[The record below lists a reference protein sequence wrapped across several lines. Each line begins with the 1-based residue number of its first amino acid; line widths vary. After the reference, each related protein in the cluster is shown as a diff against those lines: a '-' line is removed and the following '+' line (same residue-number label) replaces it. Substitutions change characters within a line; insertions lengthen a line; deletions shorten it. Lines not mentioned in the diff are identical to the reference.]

1 MKRELARATE
11 PSQVELRVVKG
22 EGQSPSRTA
31 GAPEQIDDK
40 ALVERAARG
49 DGIAFSELVNRHY
62 EKAVRVAF
70 GMRKDRFDAED
81 VAQEAF
87 SRVYRK
93 LESFEGQS
101 AFSTWLYRIV
111 VNLSIDALRKRKR
124 QRRADVDDELTREA
138 LRSDEELW
146 PVFDESDPMLSV
158 ERRELRGRLDA
169 AFAEL
174 PEIHRAV
181 LLLREVQGLSYEEIA
196 ETLQIK
202 KGTVMSR
209 LFHARKAMQ
218 VKLTAQETE
227 ETKVAE
233 VR

>member
-1 MKRELARATE
+1 MKRELAPAT
-11 PSQVELRVVKG
+11 QAKVLELRVVKG
-22 EGQSPSRTA
+22 EGTQPSRKV
-31 GAPEQIDDK
+31 GATEQIDDK
-40 ALVERAARG
+40 VLVERASRG

-62 EKAVRVAF
+62 EKAVRVSF
-70 GMRKDRFDAED
+70 GMLKDRFDAED

-87 SRVYRK
+87 ARVYRK

-111 VNLSIDALRKRKR
+111 VNLSIDSLRKRKR

-146 PVFDESDPMLSV
+146 PVFDEADPMLSV
-158 ERRELRGRLDA
+158 ERHELRARLDA

-181 LLLREVQGLSYEEIA
+181 LVLREVQGLSYEEIS
-196 ETLQIK
+196 ESLEIK

-218 VKLTAQETE
+218 KLLTETE
-227 ETKVAE
+227 DKGTE
-233 VR
+233 VC

>member
-1 MKRELARATE
+1 MKRELAPAT
-11 PSQVELRVVKG
+11 QAKVLELRVVKG
-22 EGQSPSRTA
+22 EGTQPSRKVGTT
-31 GAPEQIDDK
+31 EQIDDK
-40 ALVERAARG
+40 VLVERASRG

-62 EKAVRVAF
+62 EKAVRVSF
-70 GMRKDRFDAED
+70 GMLKDRFDAED

-87 SRVYRK
+87 ARVYRK

-111 VNLSIDALRKRKR
+111 VNLSIDSLRKRKR

-146 PVFDESDPMLSV
+146 PVFDEADPMLSV
-158 ERRELRGRLDA
+158 ERRELRARLDA

-181 LLLREVQGLSYEEIA
+181 LVLREVQGLSYEEIA
-196 ETLQIK
+196 ESLEIK

-218 VKLTAQETE
+218 KLLTETE
-227 ETKVAE
+227 DKGTE

>member
-1 MKRELARATE
+1 MKSELAPAT
-11 PSQVELRVVKG
+11 QAKVLELRVVKG
-22 EGQSPSRTA
+22 QGSKPSRKV
-31 GAPEQIDDK
+31 GATEQIDDK
-40 ALVERAARG
+40 VLVERAARG

-62 EKAVRVAF
+62 EKAVRVSF
-70 GMRKDRFDAED
+70 GMLKDRFDAED

-87 SRVYRK
+87 ARVYRK

-111 VNLSIDALRKRKR
+111 VNLSIDSLRKRKR
-124 QRRADVDDELTREA
+124 QRRADVDDEMTREA

-146 PVFDESDPMLSV
+146 PVFDQADPMLSV
-158 ERRELRGRLDA
+158 ERRELRARLDA

-181 LLLREVQGLSYEEIA
+181 LVLREVQGLSYEEIA
-196 ETLQIK
+196 DALEIK

-218 VKLTAQETE
+218 KLLTQDQG
-227 ETKVAE
+227 AE
-233 VR
+233 VV

>member
-1 MKRELARATE
+1 MKRELAPAT
-11 PSQVELRVVKG
+11 QAKVLELRVVKG
-22 EGQSPSRTA
+22 EGTRPSRKV
-31 GAPEQIDDK
+31 GATEQIDDK
-40 ALVERAARG
+40 VSVERASRG

-62 EKAVRVAF
+62 EKAVRVSF
-70 GMRKDRFDAED
+70 GMLKDRFDAED

-87 SRVYRK
+87 ARVYRK

-111 VNLSIDALRKRKR
+111 VNLSIDSLRKRKR

-146 PVFDESDPMLSV
+146 PVFDEADPMLSV
-158 ERRELRGRLDA
+158 ERRELRARLDA

-181 LLLREVQGLSYEEIA
+181 LVLREVQGLSYEEIA
-196 ETLQIK
+196 ESLEIK

-218 VKLTAQETE
+218 KLLTETE
-227 ETKVAE
+227 DKGTE
-233 VR
+233 VC

>member
-1 MKRELARATE
+1 
-11 PSQVELRVVKG
+11 VKG
-22 EGQSPSRTA
+22 EGTQPSRKVGTT
-31 GAPEQIDDK
+31 EQIDDK
-40 ALVERAARG
+40 VLVERASRG

-62 EKAVRVAF
+62 EKAVRVSF
-70 GMRKDRFDAED
+70 GMLKDRFDAED

-87 SRVYRK
+87 ARVYRK

-111 VNLSIDALRKRKR
+111 VNLSIDSLRKRKR

-146 PVFDESDPMLSV
+146 PVFDEADPMLSV
-158 ERRELRGRLDA
+158 ERRELRARLDA

-181 LLLREVQGLSYEEIA
+181 LVLREVQGLSYEEIA
-196 ETLQIK
+196 ESLEIK

-218 VKLTAQETE
+218 KLLTETE
-227 ETKVAE
+227 DKGTE

>member
-1 MKRELARATE
+1 MKSELAPAT
-11 PSQVELRVVKG
+11 QAKVLELRVVKG
-22 EGQSPSRTA
+22 EGSKPSRKV
-31 GAPEQIDDK
+31 GATEQIDDK
-40 ALVERAARG
+40 VLVERAARG

-62 EKAVRVAF
+62 EKAVRVSF
-70 GMRKDRFDAED
+70 GMLKDRFDAED

-87 SRVYRK
+87 ARVYRK

-111 VNLSIDALRKRKR
+111 VNLSIDSLRKRKR
-124 QRRADVDDELTREA
+124 QRRADVDDEMTREA

-146 PVFDESDPMLSV
+146 PVFDQADPMLSV
-158 ERRELRGRLDA
+158 ERRELRARLDA

-181 LLLREVQGLSYEEIA
+181 LVLREVQGLSYEEIA
-196 ETLQIK
+196 DALEIK

-218 VKLTAQETE
+218 KLLTQEQG
-227 ETKVAE
+227 AE
-233 VR
+233 VV

>member
-1 MKRELARATE
+1 MKSELAPAT
-11 PSQVELRVVKG
+11 QAKVLELRVVKG
-22 EGQSPSRTA
+22 EGSKPSRKV
-31 GAPEQIDDK
+31 GATEQIDDK
-40 ALVERAARG
+40 VLVERAARG

-62 EKAVRVAF
+62 EKAVRVSF
-70 GMRKDRFDAED
+70 GMLKDRFDAED

-87 SRVYRK
+87 ARVYRK

-111 VNLSIDALRKRKR
+111 VNLSIDSLRKRKR
-124 QRRADVDDELTREA
+124 QRRADVDDEMTREA

-146 PVFDESDPMLSV
+146 PVFDQADPMLSV
-158 ERRELRGRLDA
+158 ERRELRARLDA

-181 LLLREVQGLSYEEIA
+181 LVLREVQGLSYEEIA
-196 ETLQIK
+196 DALEIK

-218 VKLTAQETE
+218 KLLTQDQGTE
-227 ETKVAE
+227 V
-233 VR
+233 V